1 MYTMVLCEQVGW
13 FVGWGMNVS
22 FVVVVGASASTEG
35 FVWKLKIRFTSM
47 HYIQSIRMFEDDVT

>member
-1 MYTMVLCEQVGW
+1 MGTW
-13 FVGWGMNVS
+13 
-22 FVVVVGASASTEG
+22 VVVGASASTEG